1 MSLKSLFTL
10 KPMSLP
16 AKPKEP
22 EIRTLKEGREF
33 PKEIKDIKEGNE
45 MNCPKCGKKLYED
58 GDKTERTVI
67 AVNSLGTYL
76 PKEIIIQ
83 EEQEFF
89 CQDGCQTA
97 VKTMEHK
104 SYILNEVE
112 K

>member
-1 MSLKSLFTL
+1 
-10 KPMSLP
+10 
-16 AKPKEP
+16 
-22 EIRTLKEGREF
+22 
-33 PKEIKDIKEGNE
+33 

-104 SYILNEVE
+104 SYILNEVA